1 MEENSVAVFA
11 LKTGIYLI
19 GTFQELDVEPKIY
32 LSKCYQIIDGE
43 FEKFP
48 KYMDDNSC
56 LLNTE
61 LMVTIGEPSPEI
73 LKQYSKLE

>member
-19 GTFQELDVEPKIY
+19 GTYQELDVEPKIY

-56 LLNTE
+56 LLSTE